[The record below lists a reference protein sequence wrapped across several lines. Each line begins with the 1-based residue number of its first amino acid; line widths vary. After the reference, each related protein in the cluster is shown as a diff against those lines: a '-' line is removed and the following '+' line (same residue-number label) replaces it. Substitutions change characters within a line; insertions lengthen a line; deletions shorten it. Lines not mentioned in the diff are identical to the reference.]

1 MAYAEL
7 GLLPGALAGFNY
19 GNGLRFSQTVNARN
33 LPNRRSD
40 QQGTIKRLDYT
51 YRYDQNANLLEQL
64 DLVGDP
70 LEYRNDYRQLGYDG
84 LDRMTIANS
93 ANQPGQRTPAP
104 WVFGWGP
111 GSYQY
116 DALDNLRRAVIGPLD
131 FSYTLDSQGRA
142 NQMFAV
148 GFDGVFRHYAFNAR
162 GQVTERDHNH
172 APQFL
177 TWDSGQRL
185 LSHSGG
191 GVTENYAYDAHSHRV
206 KTTSTGPTGSET
218 RWQVYSRSGQML
230 YQQSSRGPSTKY
242 YHLAGRLIAEV
253 EDNVARYQHTDLIG
267 SPRYV
272 TDVLGQSIT
281 AKERVLAP
289 YGSPM
294 TGDYRNGPGFTGHME
309 DGATGL
315 TYMQARYYDPTAMRF
330 LSPDPVGVDTSTGSN
345 FNRYN
350 YANNNP
356 YRFTDP
362 DGRAPEGC
370 GDGSCDTVELDTVV
384 VRPSEEDRQRISDE
398 EYLAARN
405 QDALDFFRLVGGP
418 AGGGFAD
425 SVDFR
430 DNPTP
435 LNAMILTVDLAT
447 LGTGSAVRGAAQVSD
462 AFTYTFSKY
471 LGAISKNGLRQGS
484 YATRSGTLSPLQ
496 AQIELALP
504 TNRGLPDALVRI
516 DLAGLRAAGYEIPG
530 LTRVSGR
537 FGLPGGGYEILFPY
551 RVPPQFLTVVP

>member
-51 YRYDQNANLLEQL
+51 YRYDENANLLEQI

-191 GVTENYAYDAHSHRV
+191 GVTENYGYDGHSHRV

-218 RWQVYSRSGQML
+218 RYQVYSRSGQML
-230 YQQSSRGPSTKY
+230 YQQSSKGPSTKY

-281 AKERVLAP
+281 VKERVLAP

-294 TGDYRNGPGFTGHME
+294 TGDYRNGPGYTGHME

-362 DGRAPEGC
+362 DGRKANSETEANTCSRAGGNSCSGSYDRGGGGDEATEIANEVRRDFGRQAAAAKDVADGASAVADVVDDVATDQVKYGIFFGPIINRLRGLFRVAKGTGKLIASANRAINETGLSRAAQKLSSHAQRS
-370 GDGSCDTVELDTVV
+370 GGTFPKPTGGIAEQNAQAERVLRGILESPQATRTNLSRGGFEFRLPNGQGARFDADGSFNTFLD
-384 VRPSEEDRQRISDE
+384 P
-398 EYLAARN
+398 
-405 QDALDFFRLVGGP
+405 RL
-418 AGGGFAD
+418 
-425 SVDFR
+425 
-430 DNPTP
+430 
-435 LNAMILTVDLAT
+435 
-447 LGTGSAVRGAAQVSD
+447 
-462 AFTYTFSKY
+462 
-471 LGAISKNGLRQGS
+471 
-484 YATRSGTLSPLQ
+484 
-496 AQIELALP
+496 
-504 TNRGLPDALVRI
+504 
-516 DLAGLRAAGYEIPG
+516 
-530 LTRVSGR
+530 
-537 FGLPGGGYEILFPY
+537 
-551 RVPPQFLTVVP
+551 